1 MEGSE
6 EANPQRQEADER
18 LPATGGVGHGVWLLT
33 GMEFLSGVMGTYR
46 ITQG

>member
-18 LPATGGVGHGVWLLT
+18 LPVTGGVGNREWLLT
-33 GMEFLSGVMGTYR
+33 GMGFLFGVMGTYR
-46 ITQG
+46 IT